1 MNICISAKN
10 TNIIIYINRVAQSSW
25 VITLHS
31 NIRHSALKGGIFI
44 GMQDIRSKFKTKIF
58 CVLLELQ
65 RKCISCICEMF
76 QKKRHFLCSYN
87 LVISPLKLH
96 FDIFYMILEM
106 AVPTRF
112 AIILLIVLTMY
123 ITTTGNIESFLF
135 VPYYYLVMHWFPEEH
150 FWVLF
155 AQLLFHPSATTTP
168 FYEN

>member
-1 MNICISAKN
+1 MHFCEKS
-10 TNIIIYINRVAQSSW
+10 NIIIYINKVAQSSW

-31 NIRHSALKGGIFI
+31 NIRHI
-44 GMQDIRSKFKTKIF
+44 GTQDIRSKFKIKIF
-58 CVLLELQ
+58 CVQWELE

-123 ITTTGNIESFLF
+123 ITTTGNIGSFLF
-135 VPYYYLVMHWFPEEH
+135 VLYYYLVMHWFPEEH

-155 AQLLFHPSATTTP
+155 AQLLFHSSATTTS